1 MRFRIII
8 DHEFHQIKKVFQI
21 FINYENVKAV
31 TLSGWCFALPL
42 NTLNVTYLHSRC
54 FHCTRALRLQVSQS
68 FSLHVFQSTS
78 LWVSDVPFLSLQV
91 SESSSHQSPSLPAS
105 NFSASSLCLPA
116 SKSSSSSLQVFQ
128 SPSPGLY
135 VLVFQLTCFS
145 AQVQFFSVQ
154 SFSLK
159 CSSFPVS
166 CSPGLPVAQSPIAE
180 SVSLLMSRC
189 HSFLVAPQSFSLFV
203 TQSASLLVSHS
214 NSLLVSRHSYL
225 LVF

>member
-105 NFSASSLCLPA
+105 SFSVSSLCLPA

-135 VLVFQLTCFS
+135 VLVFQLCFS

-166 CSPGLPVAQSPIAE
+166 CVLQVFQLLSLQSPSL
-180 SVSLLMSRC
+180 SVS
-189 HSFLVAPQSFSLFV
+189 
-203 TQSASLLVSHS
+203 
-214 NSLLVSRHSYL
+214 
-225 LVF
+225 